1 VAIEWELY
9 RKIRQLYLVEKLS
22 QRSIARLLSVSR
34 KTIRKYCNGAVLP
47 DMRNRPGREAHLKKA
62 VEKDILR
69 LLEENKTLPKKER
82 LSGTDIWRY
91 LVQEKGIAIGE
102 TTVRQYIRELRNR
115 NPEVYLPLEHEP
127 GDSIQFDWGDMT
139 AFIGEIRTPVSVLC
153 AVLPYSGAPCAFVY
167 PDKSAL
173 SFLHGHIRV
182 FEYYGG
188 VSRRCIYDNLR
199 TAVKSGS
206 GKEAVKQDEFKRVEA
221 HYGFEA
227 VFCNAYS
234 GWEKGSVENVVA
246 IVRNIAF
253 TPAPHVESYEELQA
267 HVTNRCLAYAQ
278 SHTIRGREN
287 SIRHDFEIEKKALLP
302 LPQTAFDPGFTTTA
316 LVHPD
321 LTVIH
326 EGIRYSVP
334 YDFAGRE
341 VTLRLS
347 PFHLSVYYKGK
358 EIWKHPRVL
367 KKQEDQYVL
376 EHYLDILERKPR
388 AIDQA
393 IPLARGVMPEPC
405 KQFLRLC
412 RERDAKKQLVDILLL
427 GRQVERSRLLWALE
441 QANNTLNPSLALV
454 RFFLDAHLSKEP
466 EDVIAVQHKGLSAYD
481 KLIGGGENHGPGSGK

>member
-1 VAIEWELY
+1 MAIDWELY

-22 QRSIARLLSVSR
+22 QRSIARILSVSR
-34 KTIRKYCNGAVLP
+34 NTIRKYCKGAVLP
-47 DMRNRPGREAHLKKA
+47 DMRNQPGREAHLRKA

-69 LLEENKTLPKKER
+69 LLEENKTLPRKER
-82 LSGTDIWRY
+82 RNAVDIWEY
-91 LVQEKGIAIGE
+91 LTREKGFAIAGS
-102 TTVRQYIRELRNR
+102 TVRRYVRELRDNH
-115 NPEVYLPLEHEP
+115 PEVYLPLEHEP

-139 AFIGEIRTPVSVLC
+139 AFIGEIRTSVSVFC
-153 AVLPYSGAPCAFVY
+153 AVLPYSGMPCAFVY
-167 PDKSAL
+167 PDKSTL
-173 SFLHGHIRV
+173 SFLYGHIQA
-182 FEYYGG
+182 FEYFGG

-206 GKEAVKQDEFKRVEA
+206 GKDAVKQDAFKRIEA

-234 GWEKGSVENVVA
+234 GHEKGSIENIVA

-253 TPAPHVESYEELQA
+253 IPAPRVSNYEELQA
-267 HVTNRCLAYAQ
+267 HVTNRCLAYAKNNA
-278 SHTIRGREN
+278 IRGEKH
-287 SIRHDFEIEKKALLP
+287 SIYHFFEAEQKALLP
-302 LPQTAFDPGFTTTA
+302 LPQVAMDPGFTTTA

-334 YDFAGRE
+334 RHFVGKE

-347 PFHLSVYYKGK
+347 PFHLSVYYQGK
-358 EIWKHPRVL
+358 EIWKHPRMF

-388 AIDQA
+388 AMDQA
-393 IPLARGVMPEPC
+393 IPLTRGIMPEPC

-412 RERDAKKQLVDILLL
+412 HEKDAKKQLVDILLL

-441 QANNTLNPSLALV
+441 QANNTLNPNLALV
-454 RFFLDAHLSKEP
+454 RFFLDADLSKGP
-466 EDVIAVQHKGLSAYD
+466 EDIITVQHKGLSAYD
-481 KLIGGGENHGPGSGK
+481 RLIKGGENRESNPGS